1 MYVLKK
7 DGKIIHYRSTKEDLE
22 RDIEF
27 NNLSGQIEESDFIEF
42 INKNDSIRSERYRRM
57 CNEADPLKYEYEE
70 AVARELK
77 NADEL
82 KQKWLSKK
90 EEIRSELPYEA

>member
-7 DGKIIHYRSTKEDLE
+7 DGKIIHYRSTKEALE
-22 RDIEF
+22 RDIQF
-27 NNLSGQIEESDFIEF
+27 NALSGQIEESDFSESADG
-42 INKNDSIRSERYRRM
+42 NNSIRCERYRRM

-70 AVARELK
+70 ALARETD
-77 NADEL
+77 NINEL

-90 EEIRSELPYEA
+90 DEIRSELPYR